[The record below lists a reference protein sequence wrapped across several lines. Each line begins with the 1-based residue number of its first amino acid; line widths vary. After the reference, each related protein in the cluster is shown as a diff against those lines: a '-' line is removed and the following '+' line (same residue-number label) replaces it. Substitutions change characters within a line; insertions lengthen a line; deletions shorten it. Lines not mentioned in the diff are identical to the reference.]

1 MHDLIENYPLAKG
14 FIEDGDFHILIQW
27 PFAEEFTVW
36 QPLGKSL
43 CDFMRFDGKYLRT
56 FLDLL
61 LVRYLDA
68 KKYKNDKAFVA
79 CVLWKVAM
87 KHGLIGK
94 NNYLT
99 VYFLSFIHMLLEGE
113 VDPRI
118 IVDEDAYQMTEC
130 IHSLELPDSDAL
142 SVIAKQKVIFTYM
155 FWIRERQENVEKT
168 LSMILERKETDGMT
182 PIQRYYDLEQHDEE
196 FAEHW
201 HSELITQLGQ
211 KAEGYEIQQFTIL
224 DDIDDMLRYELVET
238 LVRGV
243 EFKRCKNC
251 GMLFVPTGRSDA
263 IYCDFIMPGENLP
276 CNKIGANRQ
285 AKRKV
290 AEDPVLKAYRS
301 AYQRMNKRV
310 EQGYMEKE
318 AFQAWAKEAKERCTQ
333 CQNGEIT
340 MEEYQKWLDETSRQ
354 RKAKATE

>member
-1 MHDLIENYPLAKG
+1 MHEMIENYPLAKG

-61 LVRYLDA
+61 LVHYLDA
-68 KKYKNDKAFVA
+68 KQYKNEYDFVA
-79 CVLWKVAM
+79 CVLWNVAM

-118 IVDEDAYQMTEC
+118 IVDEDAYQMTEH
-130 IHSLELPDSDAL
+130 IHQLELPDSDAL
-142 SVIAKQKVIFTYM
+142 SVIAKQKVILTYM
-155 FWIRERQENVEKT
+155 FWIKERQEKVEKT

-182 PIQRYYDLEQHDEE
+182 PLQRYYDLEQHDAA

-201 HSELITQLGQ
+201 HSEFVTQLGQ
-211 KAEGYEIQQFTIL
+211 KAEGYDIQQFTIL

-251 GMLFVPTGRSDA
+251 GMLFVPMGRSDA
-263 IYCDFIMPGENLP
+263 VYCDFIMPGEKQP

-285 AKRKV
+285 AKKKV
-290 AEDPVLKAYRS
+290 AADPALKEYRS
-301 AYQRMNKRV
+301 AYQRLNKRV
-310 EQGYMEKE
+310 ELGYMEKD
-318 AFQAWAKEAKERCTQ
+318 AFQTWAKEAKYRYTQ
-333 CQNGEIT
+333 CQNGEIPF
-340 MEEYQKWLDETSRQ
+340 EEYKLWLDETSRQ
-354 RKAKATE
+354 RKITE

>member
-1 MHDLIENYPLAKG
+1 MHEMIENHPLAKG

-68 KKYKNDKAFVA
+68 KAYKNEYHFVA
-79 CVLWKVAM
+79 SVLWNVAM

-118 IVDEDAYQMTEC
+118 IVDEDAYQMTEH
-130 IHSLELPDSDAL
+130 IHRLELPDSDAL
-142 SVIAKQKVIFTYM
+142 SVIAKQQVILTYM
-155 FWIRERQENVEKT
+155 FWIKERQENVEKT
-168 LSMILERKETDGMT
+168 LSMILERRENDGMT
-182 PIQRYYDLEQHDEE
+182 PIQRYYDLEQHNEE
-196 FAEHW
+196 FAKHW
-201 HSELITQLGQ
+201 HSNFTTKLGQ
-211 KAEGYEIQQFTIL
+211 KAEGYDVQQFTML
-224 DDIDDMLRYELVET
+224 ENIDDMLRYELVET
-238 LVRGV
+238 LVQGV

-251 GMLFVPTGRSDA
+251 GMLFVPMGRSDA
-263 IYCDFIMPGENLP
+263 VYCDFIMPGEKQP

-285 AKRKV
+285 AKKKV
-290 AEDPVLKAYRS
+290 AGDPALKEYRS
-301 AYQRMNKRV
+301 AYQRLNKRV
-310 EQGYMEKE
+310 ELGYMEKE
-318 AFQAWAKEAKERCTQ
+318 AFQAWAKDAKERCTQ
-333 CQNGEIT
+333 CQNGDIT
-340 MEEYQKWLDETSRQ
+340 FEEYKEWLDKTSRQ
-354 RKAKATE
+354 RKN